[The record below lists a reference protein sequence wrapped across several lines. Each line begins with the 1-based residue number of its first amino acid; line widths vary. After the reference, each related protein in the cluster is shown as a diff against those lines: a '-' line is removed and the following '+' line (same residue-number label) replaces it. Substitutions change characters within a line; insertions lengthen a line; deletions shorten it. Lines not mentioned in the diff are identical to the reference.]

1 MKHPTLSR
9 PTTLRRCH
17 GDGPSVARGQ
27 PRRHPSSTDT
37 NPAAK
42 LPCRM
47 CETTLVLREA
57 NGGYED
63 IFWNIQIVRTFSLNV
78 LAIARKSPETLP
90 RLFEQEDRRNNNAIR
105 NSRPHLAVAHGITK
119 HEHHEVRRR
128 RPLRTHR
135 QCFCCRE
142 PSRLCNTERLY
153 EVSGFLRR
161 VRRGRL

>member
-1 MKHPTLSR
+1 MATAL
-9 PTTLRRCH
+9 
-17 GDGPSVARGQ
+17 PSPAVQ

-42 LPCRM
+42 LACRM
-47 CETTLVLREA
+47 CETTLVLGEA

-78 LAIARKSPETLP
+78 LAIKEISRNASATFRTK
-90 RLFEQEDRRNNNAIR
+90 EDRRNNAIR

-128 RPLRTHR
+128 PPLLTHR

>member
-17 GDGPSVARGQ
+17 GDGPSVARG
-27 PRRHPSSTDT
+27 PAETSSIVDRHKS
-37 NPAAK
+37 
-42 LPCRM
+42 CR
-47 CETTLVLREA
+47 ETGLSNVQTTLVLGEA

-78 LAIARKSPETLP
+78 LAIAEISRNASATF
-90 RLFEQEDRRNNNAIR
+90 RTRDRRNNAIR

-128 RPLRTHR
+128 PPLLTHR

-153 EVSGFLRR
+153 EVYGRLHR